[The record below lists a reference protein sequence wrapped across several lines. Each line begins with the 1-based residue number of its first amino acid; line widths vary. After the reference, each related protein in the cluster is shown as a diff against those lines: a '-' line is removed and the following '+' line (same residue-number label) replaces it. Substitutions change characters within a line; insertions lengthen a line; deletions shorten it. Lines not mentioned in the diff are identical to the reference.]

1 MTSTLL
7 GNPDIRQLRNQTQ
20 GLLKGNA
27 APTAHRTGSRLAHPP
42 HILYIIPVSLLSWRT
57 ANDCGARTNFR

>member
-20 GLLKGNA
+20 GLLKGNT

-42 HILYIIPVSLLSWRT
+42 HILYIIPVSLLS
-57 ANDCGARTNFR
+57 